1 MTENP
6 AVLPFPGA
14 TIDGADMRP
23 AGSTS
28 EWSCGSIDET
38 ALTSATRQL
47 QTVLAEL
54 GKVVLGQSG
63 LCREVL
69 IGLLGGGNVLIE
81 GQPGLGKTLLVR
93 TLADALEIQASRIQ
107 FTPDLM
113 PADITGT
120 QVLMRDDAGRSQLE
134 FRPGPIFAN
143 LVLADEINRA
153 TPKTQSALLE
163 AMQEHAVTV
172 AGVRYILDEPFCVI
186 ATQNP
191 IETEGTYPLPEA
203 QLDRFLVKVTVGFPT
218 LEVLRSIGL
227 STTGMD
233 VAAAARVMD
242 RTTLIAIQRLVR
254 QIVVAP
260 HVAEIAAR
268 LTMATHPDHAE
279 APRRVQKLV
288 RFGASPRAMQALL
301 LAGRANALLAGRAW
315 VGVEDL
321 TAVAKPVLRHRM
333 ILGFDATL
341 DGVVADELVA
351 DVLNAVA

>member
-1 MTENP
+1 MAEQLSVDNP
-6 AVLPFPGA
+6 VPERELAA
-14 TIDGADMRP
+14 A
-23 AGSTS
+23 
-28 EWSCGSIDET
+28 SI
-38 ALTSATRQL
+38 ALR
-47 QTVLAEL
+47 TVLKEL
-54 GKVVLGQSG
+54 GAVVLGQEL

-69 IGLLGGGNVLIE
+69 LGLLGGGNVLIE

-93 TLADALEIQASRIQ
+93 TLADAVDIAASRIQ

-120 QVLMRDDAGRSQLE
+120 QVLMRDDVGRTTLE
-134 FRPGPIFAN
+134 FRAGPLFAN

-172 AGVRYILDEPFCVI
+172 AGVRRVLEEPFCVI

-191 IETEGTYPLPEA
+191 IEMEGTYPLPEA
-203 QLDRFLVKVTVGFPT
+203 QLDRFLLKVTVGFPT
-218 LEVLRSIGL
+218 IDVLRSIGIA
-227 STTGMD
+227 TTG
-233 VAAAARVMD
+233 AAQATAKRVME
-242 RTTLIAIQRLVR
+242 RNTLVGIQRMVR

-260 HVAEIAAR
+260 HVADLAANM
-268 LTMATHPDHAE
+268 TMATHPEHAS
-279 APRRVQKLV
+279 APARIKRYV

-301 LAGRANALLAGRAW
+301 LAGRANALLEGRAW

-321 TAVAKPVLRHRM
+321 IAVAPPVFRHRM

-341 DGVVADELVA
+341 DGITTDALVVDVVAA
-351 DVLNAVA
+351 IR

>member
-1 MTENP
+1 MSTEP
-6 AVLPFPGA
+6 AVLPFPG
-14 TIDGADMRP
+14 
-23 AGSTS
+23 S
-28 EWSCGSIDET
+28 SIDEHVL
-38 ALTSATRQL
+38 ASATAAL
-47 QTVLAEL
+47 GTVLDEL
-54 GKVVLGQSG
+54 GKVVLGQPA

-93 TLADALEIQASRIQ
+93 TLADALAITASRIQ

-120 QVLMRDDAGRSQLE
+120 QVLMRDDHGRSTLE
-134 FRPGPIFAN
+134 FRRGPIFAN

-172 AGVRYILDEPFCVI
+172 AGVRYQLDEPFCVI

-203 QLDRFLVKVTVGFPT
+203 QLDRFLVKVVVGFPT
-218 LEVLRSIGL
+218 LDVLRSIGL
-227 STTGMD
+227 STTGTT
-233 VAAAARVMD
+233 VAAAQRVMEKE
-242 RTTLIAIQRLVR
+242 TLIETQRLVR

-260 HVAEIAAR
+260 HVAEIAAK
-268 LTMATHPDHAE
+268 LTMATHPEHDGSPA
-279 APRRVQKLV
+279 RVKKLV

-301 LAGRANALLAGRAW
+301 LAGRASALLAGRAW

-321 TAVAKPVLRHRM
+321 VAVAPAVLRHRM

-341 DGVVADELVA
+341 DGVTTDALVG
-351 DVLNAVA
+351 DVLGTVA

>member
-1 MTENP
+1 MTEAA
-6 AVLPFPGA
+6 AVLSPA
-14 TIDGADMRP
+14 TPVD
-23 AGSTS
+23 
-28 EWSCGSIDET
+28 EW
-38 ALTSATRQL
+38 AL
-47 QTVLAEL
+47 QTATSSLNAVLAEL
-54 GKVVLGQSG
+54 GKVVLGQET

-69 IGLLGGGNVLIE
+69 IGLLGGGNVLVE

-93 TLADALEIQASRIQ
+93 TLADAVEITASRIQ

-120 QVLMRDDAGRSQLE
+120 QVLMRDDQGRSTLE
-134 FRPGPIFAN
+134 FRKGPIFAN

-172 AGVRYILDEPFCVI
+172 AGVRHVLDEPFCVI

-203 QLDRFLVKVTVGFPT
+203 QLDRFLLKAVVGFPT

-227 STTGMD
+227 STTGI
-233 VAAAARVMD
+233 ASATASRVMAKEE
-242 RTTLIAIQRLVR
+242 LIGIQRLVR

-260 HVAEIAAR
+260 HVADIAAQI
-268 LTMATHPDHAE
+268 TMCTHPEHVM
-279 APRRVQKLV
+279 APQRVKKFV

-301 LAGRANALLAGRAW
+301 LAGRANALLAGRAH
-315 VGVEDL
+315 VGTEDL
-321 TAVAKPVLRHRM
+321 RAIATPVLRHRM

-341 DGVVADELVA
+341 DGVTADSLVA
-351 DVLNAVA
+351 DVLATIQ

>member
-1 MTENP
+1 MTVMAEQLSVDNP
-6 AVLPFPGA
+6 VPERELAA
-14 TIDGADMRP
+14 A
-23 AGSTS
+23 S
-28 EWSCGSIDET
+28 T
-38 ALTSATRQL
+38 ALRK
-47 QTVLAEL
+47 VLAEL
-54 GKVVLGQSG
+54 GTVVLGQEL

-69 IGLLGGGNVLIE
+69 LGLLGGGNVLIE

-93 TLADALEIQASRIQ
+93 TLADAVDIAASRIQ

-120 QVLMRDDAGRSQLE
+120 QVLMRDDAGRTTLE
-134 FRPGPIFAN
+134 FRAGPLFAN

-172 AGVRYILDEPFCVI
+172 AGVRRVLEEPFCVI

-191 IETEGTYPLPEA
+191 IEMEGTYPLPEA
-203 QLDRFLVKVTVGFPT
+203 QLDRFLLKVTVGFPT
-218 LEVLRSIGL
+218 IDVLRSIGVA
-227 STTGMD
+227 TTG
-233 VAAAARVMD
+233 ATQATAKRVMD
-242 RTTLIAIQRLVR
+242 RATLVGIQRMVR

-260 HVAEIAAR
+260 HVADHAANM
-268 LTMATHPDHAE
+268 TMASHPEHAGSP
-279 APRRVQKLV
+279 ARIKRYV

-301 LAGRANALLAGRAW
+301 LAGRANALLEGRAW

-321 TAVAKPVLRHRM
+321 VAVAPPVLRHRM

-341 DGVVADELVA
+341 DGITTDALVA
-351 DVLNAVA
+351 DVVAAVK

>member
-1 MTENP
+1 MTEL
-6 AVLPFPGA
+6 AVLSPA
-14 TIDGADMRP
+14 TFVDEGVLQA
-23 AGSTS
+23 STS
-28 EWSCGSIDET
+28 K
-38 ALTSATRQL
+38 L

-54 GKVVLGQSG
+54 GKVVLGQEQ

-69 IGLLGGGNVLIE
+69 IGLLGGGNVLLE

-93 TLADALEIQASRIQ
+93 TLADAVEITSSRIQ

-120 QVLMRDDAGRSQLE
+120 TVLMRDDAGRSSLE
-134 FRPGPIFAN
+134 FRRGPIFAN

-172 AGVRYILDEPFCVI
+172 AGSRHVLAEPFCVI

-203 QLDRFLVKVTVGFPT
+203 QLDRFLLKAVVGFPT
-218 LEVLRSIGL
+218 LEVLRSIGV
-227 STTGMD
+227 STTG
-233 VAAAARVMD
+233 VSTASAERVMS
-242 RTTLIAIQRLVR
+242 REELLAMQRLVR

-260 HVAEIAAR
+260 HVADVAAHI
-268 LTMATHPDHAE
+268 TMATHPEHNMSPE
-279 APRRVQKLV
+279 RVKKFV

-301 LAGRANALLAGRAW
+301 LAGRANALLAGRAH

-321 TAVAKPVLRHRM
+321 RAIATPVLRHRM

-341 DGVVADELVA
+341 DGVTADSLVA
-351 DVLNAVA
+351 DVLATL

>member
-1 MTENP
+1 MAAVAP
-6 AVLPFPGA
+6 PPVLPTDQPVDEWALANA
-14 TIDGADMRP
+14 TN
-23 AGSTS
+23 
-28 EWSCGSIDET
+28 
-38 ALTSATRQL
+38 ALNV
-47 QTVLAEL
+47 VLDEL
-54 GKVVLGQSG
+54 GKVVLGQQQ

-69 IGLLGGGNVLIE
+69 LGLLGGGNVLIE

-93 TLADALEIQASRIQ
+93 TLAEAVDIVSSRIQ

-120 QVLMRDDAGRSQLE
+120 QVLMRDETGKSTLE
-134 FRPGPIFAN
+134 FRPGPLFAN

-163 AMQEHAVTV
+163 AMQEHAITV
-172 AGVRYILDEPFCVI
+172 AGVRRVLGEPFCVI

-203 QLDRFLVKVTVGFPT
+203 QLDRFLLKVTVGFPT
-218 LEVLRSIGL
+218 LDVLRSIGVA
-227 STTGMD
+227 TTGNTM
-233 VAAAARVMD
+233 ASAKRVMERD
-242 RTTLIAIQRLVR
+242 ALIGIQRMVR

-260 HVAEIAAR
+260 HVADCAAKI
-268 LTMATHPDHAE
+268 TMATHPE
-279 APRRVQKLV
+279 QPTSPERIRKFV

-301 LAGRANALLAGRAW
+301 LAGRANALVAGRAW

-321 TAVAKPVLRHRM
+321 TAVAAPVLRHRM

-341 DGVVADELVA
+341 DGITTDALVA
-351 DVLNAVA
+351 DVLATIA

>member
-1 MTENP
+1 MTEAA
-6 AVLPFPGA
+6 AVLTPA
-14 TIDGADMRP
+14 TPVD
-23 AGSTS
+23 
-28 EWSCGSIDET
+28 EW
-38 ALTSATRQL
+38 AL
-47 QTVLAEL
+47 QTATSSLNAVLAEL
-54 GKVVLGQSG
+54 GKVVLGQET

-69 IGLLGGGNVLIE
+69 IGLLGGGNVLVE

-93 TLADALEIQASRIQ
+93 TLADAVEITASRIQ

-120 QVLMRDDAGRSQLE
+120 QVLMRDDQGRSTLE
-134 FRPGPIFAN
+134 FRKGPIFAN

-172 AGVRYILDEPFCVI
+172 AGVRHVLGEPFCVI

-203 QLDRFLVKVTVGFPT
+203 QLDRFLLKAVVGFPT

-227 STTGMD
+227 STTGIAQATASRAMSKEE
-233 VAAAARVMD
+233 
-242 RTTLIAIQRLVR
+242 LIGIQRLVR

-260 HVAEIAAR
+260 HVADVAAQI
-268 LTMATHPDHAE
+268 TMATHPEHMM
-279 APRRVQKLV
+279 APQRVKKFV

-301 LAGRANALLAGRAW
+301 LAGRANALLAGRAH
-315 VGVEDL
+315 VGTEDL
-321 TAVAKPVLRHRM
+321 VAIATPVLRHRM

-341 DGVVADELVA
+341 DGVTADSLVA
-351 DVLNAVA
+351 EVLATIQ

>member
-1 MTENP
+1 MTQPTQSTAIDPVATLVPSHVVDEV
-6 AVLPFPGA
+6 ALAEASDALRRVL
-14 TIDGADMRP
+14 D
-23 AGSTS
+23 
-28 EWSCGSIDET
+28 
-38 ALTSATRQL
+38 
-47 QTVLAEL
+47 EL
-54 GKVVLGQSG
+54 GKVVLGQRT

-93 TLADALEIQASRIQ
+93 TLADAVELEASRIQ

-120 QVLMRDDAGRSQLE
+120 QVLMRDDSGRSTLE
-134 FRPGPIFAN
+134 FRRGPIFAN

-172 AGVRYILDEPFCVI
+172 AGTRYTLAEPFCVI

-203 QLDRFLVKVTVGFPT
+203 QLDRFLLKVTVAFPT
-218 LEVLRSIGL
+218 LEVLKSIGT
-227 STTGMD
+227 STTGVT
-233 VAAAARVMD
+233 VAAARQVMSRD
-242 RTTLIAIQRLVR
+242 TLLGIQRLVR

-260 HVAEIAAR
+260 HVAELAAR
-268 LTMATHPDHAE
+268 ITMATHPDQPGSPA
-279 APRRVQKLV
+279 RVSKLV
-288 RFGASPRAMQALL
+288 RFGASPRAMQSLL
-301 LAGRANALLAGRAW
+301 LAGRANALLEGRAW
-315 VGVEDL
+315 VGAEDL
-321 TAVAKPVLRHRM
+321 TAVAAPVLRHRM

-341 DGVVADELVA
+341 DGVTTDALVA
-351 DVLNAVA
+351 DVLGAIA

>member
-1 MTENP
+1 MTD
-6 AVLPFPGA
+6 AAAPFEPPPQLRPDG
-14 TIDGADMRP
+14 TID
-23 AGSTS
+23 
-28 EWSCGSIDET
+28 EW
-38 ALTSATRQL
+38 ALQSATNSL
-47 QTVLAEL
+47 HVVLREL
-54 GKVVLGQSG
+54 GRVVLGQEQ

-93 TLADALEIQASRIQ
+93 TLAEAVDIVSSRIQ

-120 QVLMRDDAGRSQLE
+120 QVLMRDDAGRSTLE

-172 AGVRYILDEPFCVI
+172 AGQRYELAEPFCVI

-203 QLDRFLVKVTVGFPT
+203 QLDRFLMKVTVAFPT
-218 LEVLRSIGL
+218 IEVLRSIGVA
-227 STTGMD
+227 TTG
-233 VAAAARVMD
+233 VAMANAQRVLD
-242 RTTLIAIQRLVR
+242 RPTLRLIQRMVR

-260 HVAEIAAR
+260 HVADIAAKM
-268 LTMATHPDHAE
+268 TMATHPE
-279 APRRVQKLV
+279 YPESPPRVKKFV
-288 RFGASPRAMQALL
+288 RYGASPRAMQALL
-301 LAGRANALLAGRAW
+301 LAGRAQALLCGRPW

-321 TAVAKPVLRHRM
+321 ISVAAPVLRHRM

-341 DGVVADELVA
+341 DGIAADALVT
-351 DVLNAVA
+351 DVIATLSAPTG

>member
-1 MTENP
+1 MPP
-6 AVLPFPGA
+6 AATAISPVTGA
-14 TIDGADMRP
+14 A
-23 AGSTS
+23 A
-28 EWSCGSIDET
+28 IDEE
-38 ALTSATRQL
+38 ALASAASALER
-47 QTVLAEL
+47 VLAEL
-54 GKVVLGQSG
+54 AQVVLGQEA

-93 TLADALEIQASRIQ
+93 TLGDAVELASSRIQ

-120 QVLMRDDAGRSQLE
+120 QILVRDDAGRTGLE
-134 FRPGPIFAN
+134 FRPGPLFAN

-163 AMQEHAVTV
+163 AMQEHSVTV
-172 AGVRYILDEPFCVI
+172 AGARHALPEPFCVI

-203 QLDRFLVKVTVGFPT
+203 QLDRFLLKVTVGFPS

-227 STTGMD
+227 ATTGTQLATAGRVLD
-233 VAAAARVMD
+233 RAA
-242 RTTLIAIQRLVR
+242 LIAIQRMVR

-260 HVAEIAAR
+260 HVADLAAR
-268 LTMATHPDHAE
+268 MTLATHPDHPS
-279 APRRVQKLV
+279 APARVRELV
-288 RFGASPRAMQALL
+288 RFGASPRAMQSLL
-301 LAGRANALLAGRAW
+301 LAGRAHALLAGRAW
-315 VGVEDL
+315 VGAEDL
-321 TAVAKPVLRHRM
+321 VAIAPPVLRHRM

-341 DGVVADELVA
+341 DGVSTDALVA
-351 DVLNAVA
+351 DVIAAMA